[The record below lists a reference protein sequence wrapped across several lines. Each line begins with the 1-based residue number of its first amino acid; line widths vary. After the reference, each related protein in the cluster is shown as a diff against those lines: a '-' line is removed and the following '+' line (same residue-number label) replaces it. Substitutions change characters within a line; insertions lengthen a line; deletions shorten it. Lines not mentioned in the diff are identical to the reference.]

1 MSNSI
6 NTVTLTGYLGGA
18 PEGGESR
25 GVNYAH
31 FSMATSLTY
40 RDGQNQRIERT
51 DWHRVVAFG
60 SLAMTLARLGKGD
73 RVAVH
78 GRLQSSNYTDSQGV
92 KRTSVEVIAS
102 KVEFLRLKDRDD
114 AAPATAEDDDDI
126 PF

>member
-6 NTVTLTGYLGGA
+6 NTVTLTGYLGNT

-25 GVNYAH
+25 GVTYAH

-40 RDGQNQRIERT
+40 RDGQNQKIERT

-60 SLAMTLARLGKGD
+60 PLAKTLARLGKGD

-78 GRLQSSNYTDSQGV
+78 GRLQSSNYTDGEGV
-92 KRTSVEVIAS
+92 KRTSVEVVAS
-102 KVEFLRLKDRDD
+102 QVEFLRLKERDD
-114 AAPATAEDDDDI
+114 AAPASADEDDI